1 MKINVYPQ
9 FVFYKNSKFNDSN
22 VEQFNSEYFICLNST
37 GNIYSIPHFKNNHFN
52 VLNMYFDDTD
62 VNRIKVSGNVIYHAW
77 ACTKLQAI
85 AIKDFIKTIP
95 DTANVHIYCAQGK
108 SRSPAVAKFIKE
120 YKSLTDGN
128 YSNYNN
134 HVYNLLRT
142 V

>member
-22 VEQFNSEYFICLNST
+22 VEQFDSEYFICLNST
-37 GNIYSIPHFKNNHFN
+37 GHIHSTPHFKINHFN
-52 VLNMYFDDTD
+52 VLNTYFDDTD
-62 VNRIKVSGNVIYHAW
+62 VNRIKVSGNIVYYAW
-77 ACTKLQAI
+77 ACTREQAI
-85 AIKDFIKTIP
+85 TIKDFIKTIP

-120 YKSLTDGN
+120 YKSLTDEN
-128 YSNYNN
+128 YPNYNK